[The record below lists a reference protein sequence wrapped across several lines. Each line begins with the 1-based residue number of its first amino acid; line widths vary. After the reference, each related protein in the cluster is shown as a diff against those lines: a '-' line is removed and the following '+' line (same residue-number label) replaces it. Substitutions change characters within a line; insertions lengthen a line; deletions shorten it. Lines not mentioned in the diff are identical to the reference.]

1 MDPAHQ
7 HGVARHAGDFRS
19 PTGVA
24 RREGGAAGLDN
35 RAAKTALDVAR
46 SDSAV
51 AVANFLREHVPAAAL
66 ASGAPGADVV
76 NGLIALG
83 DYHEHHWTVSGT
95 NPGRNAVRA
104 QSAMNATTAD
114 AKVDATPPP
123 LCGVGC
129 GGAPFGDDGDGGY
142 M

>member
-1 MDPAHQ
+1 MSRP
-7 HGVARHAGDFRS
+7 
-19 PTGVA
+19 
-24 RREGGAAGLDN
+24 E
-35 RAAKTALDVAR
+35 
-46 SDSAV
+46 
-51 AVANFLREHVPAAAL
+51 VP
-66 ASGAPGADVV
+66 SS
-76 NGLIALG
+76 ICFLG

-104 QSAMNATTAD
+104 QSAMDATTAD

-129 GGAPFGDDGDGGY
+129 GGPFGDDGDGGY

>member
-1 MDPAHQ
+1 M
-7 HGVARHAGDFRS
+7 
-19 PTGVA
+19 
-24 RREGGAAGLDN
+24 
-35 RAAKTALDVAR
+35 
-46 SDSAV
+46 
-51 AVANFLREHVPAAAL
+51 
-66 ASGAPGADVV
+66 
-76 NGLIALG
+76 
-83 DYHEHHWTVSGT
+83 SGT

>member
-1 MDPAHQ
+1 M
-7 HGVARHAGDFRS
+7 
-19 PTGVA
+19 
-24 RREGGAAGLDN
+24 
-35 RAAKTALDVAR
+35 
-46 SDSAV
+46 
-51 AVANFLREHVPAAAL
+51 PAAAL